1 MRHSIMIVAAALLL
15 VSAGLFAQPHQGRP
29 GMAGRPER
37 IEKFRMMRLVELLK
51 LNEEDAVRFYAKQ
64 NAHEEK
70 IAAMMKDRNM
80 ALDDAERAVKEKAG
94 EPELQKA
101 IDKVLEVDA
110 QIFGERQRF
119 QKEMRQFLTP
129 AQFLT
134 FLTFERQFGMQ
145 VRDALGKM
153 RRGGPAQGRD
163 RR

>member
-70 IAAMMKDRNM
+70 IAAILPE
-80 ALDDAERAVKEKAG
+80 LDEMIGGGLITLERAKVIVYRFH
-94 EPELQKA
+94 EPA
-101 IDKVLEVDA
+101 
-110 QIFGERQRF
+110 
-119 QKEMRQFLTP
+119 
-129 AQFLT
+129 
-134 FLTFERQFGMQ
+134 
-145 VRDALGKM
+145 
-153 RRGGPAQGRD
+153 
-163 RR
+163 